1 MGSQP
6 TWKPQRRVLLRN
18 VGVPR
23 GTEIETYVQRG
34 GYRGLEKALREHE
47 PREVVEM
54 VLNSGLR
61 GRGGA
66 GFPTGRKW
74 MFLPKGVYPRY
85 LVCNADEGEPG
96 TFKDRVLI
104 EEDPH
109 GLIEGI
115 TVSSYACEAAHAFIY
130 IRGEYDLGRRRLEQ
144 AIQEAYEWGFL
155 GKNIRDSGYNL
166 EMSVISGAG
175 AYICGEETSLLSSL
189 EGKRG
194 HPKLKPPFP
203 ASQGLYRLPTIVNNV
218 ETLANVPLI
227 VLNGAEWYR
236 QWGTEMS
243 PGLKLFS
250 VSGHV
255 ERPGVYELPLG
266 TPMRELIEDV
276 CGGPKDGIPLKAI
289 IPGGS
294 SVPMLPADVAM
305 ETTLDYESLSQA
317 GSSLGSGGVIVANEQ
332 TCIVRLTKRLASFYR
347 HESCG
352 KCIPCREGTDWMYK
366 ILTRIE
372 AGHGRL
378 EDLPLLLDISSNIA
392 GRSFCPL
399 GDAAIGPVV
408 SSIQRFRDEY
418 EFHIAEGRCPAGTQI
433 PQPHQIHSVEEPGRG
448 EPETEESSLLSR
460 EA

>member
-6 TWKPQRRVLLRN
+6 TWNPQRRVLLRN
-18 VGVPR
+18 VGVP
-23 GTEIETYVQRG
+23 GAADIETYVQRG
-34 GYRGLEKALREHE
+34 GYRGLERALCGCE
-47 PREVVEM
+47 PREVVET

-96 TFKDRVLI
+96 TFKDRILI

-115 TVSSYACEAAHAFIY
+115 VISSYACEAAHAFIY

-144 AIQEAYEWGFL
+144 AIRQAYEWGFL
-155 GKNIRDSGYNL
+155 GQDIRGSGYNL
-166 EMSVISGAG
+166 EMSVVSGAG

-203 ASQGLYRLPTIVNNV
+203 ASQGLYRKPTIVNNV

-276 CGGPKDGIPLKAI
+276 CGGPKDGIPLKVI

-294 SVPMLPADVAM
+294 SVPMLPAEVAM
-305 ETTLDYESLSQA
+305 ETNLDYESLSKA
-317 GSSLGSGGVIVANEQ
+317 GSNLGSGGVIVANQQ

-366 ILTRIE
+366 ILARIE
-372 AGHGRL
+372 AGQGRP
-378 EDLPLLLDISSNIA
+378 EDLSLLLDISGNIA

-418 EFHIAEGRCPAGTQI
+418 ELHIAEGRCPTA
-433 PQPHQIHSVEEPGRG
+433 PPDPF
-448 EPETEESSLLSR
+448 R
-460 EA
+460 ERK